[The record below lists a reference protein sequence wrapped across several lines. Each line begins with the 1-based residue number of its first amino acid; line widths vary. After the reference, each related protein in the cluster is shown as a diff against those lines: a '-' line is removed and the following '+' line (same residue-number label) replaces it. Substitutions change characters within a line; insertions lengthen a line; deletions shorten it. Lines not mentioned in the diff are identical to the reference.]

1 MTTKNPSAKVG
12 RPSVITDAIS
22 AFVETLRLDSED
34 YDELWYKE
42 WETTLAGKSPATRAS
57 YTSQYRKAV
66 REALGEHPA
75 LAFIKVLDRR
85 DDPLRTASRSTSG
98 GRPNSRRELIERFA
112 TDVAALNVGRS
123 SAVDHGSSQG
133 LADANYKR
141 ALAKRWSEEIEEMR
155 AALAASTVLNTTSLY
170 RNELRNRGLD
180 DEVTLSMVTAPEDI
194 MKTRSVAYRESIIKQ
209 HHDLVPVYNWRELLD
224 AAKAALPDTQ
234 SAWQSL
240 NEEAEAAAEDI
251 SRAAA
256 VKIGVALCFVTGRRP
271 YEVFCQGEFRPAPID
286 FNGETVAVS
295 HTKVRGYESW
305 RILFNGQAK
314 TRGMDGTQFDQTFV
328 IPTLA
333 PAKSVLFAWHV
344 LRASEHGRIWK
355 DMTSEE
361 FKNDLLRVPS
371 LHCILPV
378 IRDEMFE
385 ELWPVAEVGDSR
397 YVADAKKLKANNF
410 RALYAEIADQFFRPN
425 SKSKAAYFAEVLGH
439 TEKDIE
445 TASAYMKYWLPD
457 QKDAGATRRVKKRL
471 SKKIEDQADKKGLIP
486 FAGAVLRPRA
496 QKA

>member
-1 MTTKNPSAKVG
+1 MAKKQTPDETKEAATAKVG

-22 AFVETLRLDSED
+22 AFVEALRLDAED
-34 YDELWYKE
+34 YDELWEKE
-42 WETTLAGKSPATRAS
+42 WEAVLADKTPATRAS
-57 YTSQYRKAV
+57 YTSRYRNAV
-66 REALGEHPA
+66 REAFGEHHPA
-75 LAFIKVLDRR
+75 LPFIKVLDSR
-85 DDPLRTASRSTSG
+85 DDPLRTVSTRGTG
-98 GRPNSRRELIERFA
+98 GRPNTRRESIEKFSL
-112 TDVAALNVGRS
+112 DVIALNKGRS
-123 SAVDHGSSQG
+123 TAVEHGSSQG
-133 LADANYKR
+133 LSDANYKR
-141 ALAKRWSEEIEEMR
+141 ALAKRWGEEIKEMR
-155 AALAASTVLNTTSLY
+155 GSLAASTVLNTTSAY
-170 RNELRNRGLD
+170 RNDLRNRGVD
-180 DEVTLSMVTAPEDI
+180 DEVTMSVVVAPEDI
-194 MKTRSVAYRESIIKQ
+194 MKTRSVAYRESIIEQ

-240 NEEAEAAAEDI
+240 EEEAADAAEDI

-286 FNGETVAVS
+286 FNGETVTTS

-314 TRGMDGTQFDQTFV
+314 TRGKDGTQFDQTFV

-344 LRASEHGRIWK
+344 LRASEHGQIWK

-371 LHCILPV
+371 LHCILPA

-385 ELWPVAEVGDSR
+385 EMWPVAEIGESR
-397 YVADAKKLKANNF
+397 HIVDAKKLKANNI
-410 RALYAEIADQFFRPN
+410 RALYAEIADQFFRPKTK
-425 SKSKAAYFAEVLGH
+425 SKSAYFSEVLGH

-471 SKKIEDQADKKGLIP
+471 SKKIEDQAHKKGLIP
-486 FAGAVLRPRA
+486 
-496 QKA
+496 QT